1 MPESL
6 QLKVAEEKQT
16 SHRNSLTLI
25 YLRTRT
31 LNHFMSKK
39 PTMTFHSK
47 YQEKFAECCLQV

>member
-16 SHRNSLTLI
+16 SHQNSLTLI

-31 LNHFMSKK
+31 LNHFMSKN